1 MQAATFAGKAC
12 LLFYPVLL
20 FVETMKSK
28 KFLTVAL
35 LLAATLFAG
44 FAVRQDDDPL
54 KKILT
59 QLQKFTDNYPVEKV
73 HIQLDKPYYA
83 IGDLIYFKAYTTVGS
98 KHQPSGLSKIL
109 YVELINDKDSIKQ
122 SLRLPLSAGISWG
135 NFALTDTLQEGNYRI
150 RAYTQ
155 WMRNFGEDYYF
166 DKTISVGN
174 AISNTVFTRVNY
186 KFSAENGLQKI
197 NAIIN
202 FADLDNKPYANKPVT
217 YRVQLDF
224 KTVLKG
230 KGVTDDNGNISLN
243 FSNPQPGAL
252 KSGQILTSI
261 TTDTKKVVVKTV
273 PIKATS
279 GDVDVQFFPESS
291 NLVNGV
297 RSKVAFKAVGADGL
311 GVDIKG
317 SVLNNANVEVARMST
332 QHLGMGMFSLF
343 PESGKSYSAKITF
356 PDGSEKTLELPK
368 ASDQGFVLS
377 LTNDPDFINIKINV
391 SNETF
396 KQKQGT
402 DIMVIG
408 QSGGDAYYTAK
419 SKLESQSF
427 SARIP
432 KSRFPSGIA
441 QFTLF
446 TQQGEPLNERIIFIQ
461 NPDQLNV
468 AVSSPETTSP
478 RQKTDLNFTVL
489 NKAKKPVMGSFSVA
503 VTDET
508 KMPVDENKENTI
520 LSDLLLTSD
529 IKGYIEQPGYYFAHP
544 TEKTQADLDVL
555 MMTQG
560 YRRFAW
566 PLLMGNSFPAISFQ
580 PEKSMEI
587 SGSIKT
593 LGGKPVAKSKVTLFT
608 TTKGAFLL
616 DTITDENGKFKFDN
630 LIFPD
635 SIRFVIQARGAKGR
649 KNVEVT
655 LDNVPPQFVT
665 KNKNAPDI
673 SINLNNELAGY
684 LRNSK
689 TQYDD
694 LRKYGLVNRTILL
707 KEVTITEKKEPV
719 KNSSNLNGS
728 GNADQIVNGDIFRQ
742 MGCATID
749 QCLQGRL
756 LGVIFRGGIPY
767 STRSFNQPMQIIV
780 DGVYVENNYLQMLPP
795 TDVATIEVLRSGGY
809 TAIYGGRGGGGVLLI
824 TTRRGND
831 PGYVSQVYTPGIITY
846 SPKGFTNAKEFYAP
860 KYDDPKTNKVVADLR
875 TTIYWSPNLITDST
889 GKASFSFFNAD
900 SKATYRVVIEGIDDE
915 GNLGRQV
922 YHYKV
927 E

>member
-1 MQAATFAGKAC
+1 MKFNRLILIS
-12 LLFYPVLL
+12 LLFLSTC
-20 FVETMKSK
+20 FV
-28 KFLTVAL
+28 
-35 LLAATLFAG
+35 G
-44 FAVRQDDDPL
+44 FIARQDDDPL

-59 QLQKFTDNYPVEKV
+59 QLQKFTNNYPVEKV
-73 HIQLDKPYYA
+73 HLQLDKPYYA
-83 IGDLIYFKAYTTVGS
+83 IGDQLYFKAYTTVGS

-186 KFSAENGLQKI
+186 KFSAENGLQQI
-197 NAIIN
+197 NAVIN
-202 FADLDNKPYANKPVT
+202 FADLDNKPYADKPVT

-230 KGVTDDNGNISLN
+230 KGVTDDNGNLSLN
-243 FSNPQPGAL
+243 FSNPQPGSL
-252 KSGQILTSI
+252 KSGQIITSL

-279 GDVDVQFFPESS
+279 GDVDVQFFPESG

-297 RSKVAFKAVGADGL
+297 RSKIAFKAVGADGL

-317 SVLNNANVEVARMST
+317 SVLNNSNAEVAKINT
-332 QHLGMGMFSLF
+332 QHLGMGTFSLF

-356 PDGSEKTLELPK
+356 PDGSTKDFELPK
-368 ASDQGFVLS
+368 AADQGFVLGVNNSDSEFIS
-377 LTNDPDFINIKINV
+377 LRISV
-391 SNETF
+391 GNETF

-408 QSGGDAYYTAK
+408 QSGGDVYYTAK

-427 SARIP
+427 SAKIP

-446 TQQGEPLNERIIFIQ
+446 TQQGEPLNERIIFVQ

-468 AVSSPETTSP
+468 AVSSPETTLP
-478 RQKTDLNFTVL
+478 RQKVDLNFTVV
-489 NKAKKPVMGSFSVA
+489 NKAKVPVAGSFSVA

-529 IKGYIEQPGYYFAHP
+529 IKGYVEQPGYYFAHP

-566 PLLMGNSFPAISFQ
+566 PLLMGNSFPQISFQ

-593 LGGKPVAKSKVTLFT
+593 AGGKPVAKSKVTLFT

-616 DTITDENGKFKFDN
+616 DTVTDENGRFKFDN
-630 LIFPD
+630 LLFPD
-635 SIRFVIQARGAKGR
+635 SIRFVIQARGVKGR

-665 KNKNAPDI
+665 KNKNAPDV
-673 SINLNNELAGY
+673 SVNLSNDLAGY

-689 TQYDD
+689 TQYDN

-728 GNADQIVNGDIFRQ
+728 GNADQIIKGDIFRQ
-742 MGCATID
+742 LGCATID

-756 LGVIFRGGIPY
+756 LGVIFRNGIPY
-767 STRSFNQPMQIIV
+767 STRSFNTPMQLIV
-780 DGVYVENNYLQMLPP
+780 DGVYVDANYLQSIPP

-809 TAIYGGRGGGGVLLI
+809 TSIYGGRGGGGVLVI
-824 TTRRGND
+824 TTRRGDD
-831 PGYVSQVYTPGIITY
+831 PSYAFQQYTPGIVTY
-846 SPKGFTNAKEFYAP
+846 SPKGFTTTKEFYAP
-860 KYDDPKTNKVVADLR
+860 KYDDPKTNQVVADLR
-875 TTIYWSPNLITDST
+875 TTIYWNPHLITDSV

-900 SKATYRVVIEGIDDE
+900 SKATYRVVIEGIDDA
-915 GNLGRQV
+915 GDLARQV
-922 YHYKV
+922 YRYKV

>member
-1 MQAATFAGKAC
+1 
-12 LLFYPVLL
+12 
-20 FVETMKSK
+20 MKSK
-28 KFLTVAL
+28 KFITVVVL
-35 LLAATLFAG
+35 LFAIIFAG

-54 KKILT
+54 KKILM

-83 IGDLIYFKAYTTVGS
+83 IGDQIYFKAYTTIGS

-122 SLRLPLSAGISWG
+122 SLRLPLTAGISWG

-174 AISNTVFTRVNY
+174 SISNTVFTTVNY
-186 KFSAENGLQKI
+186 QFTTDNGLQRI
-197 NAIIN
+197 NAVIHY
-202 FADLDNKPYANKPVT
+202 ADLDNKPYADKPVT

-230 KGVTDDNGNISLN
+230 KGTTDASGNLSLN
-243 FSNPQPGAL
+243 FSNPQPGSL
-252 KSGQILTSI
+252 KSGQIITSL
-261 TTDTKKVVVKTV
+261 TTDPKKVVVKTV

-279 GDVDVQFFPESS
+279 SDVDVQFFPESG
-291 NLVNGV
+291 NLVNGI

-311 GVDIKG
+311 GVNIKG
-317 SVLNNANVEVARMST
+317 SVVNNANVELARIST
-332 QHLGMGMFSLF
+332 QHLGMGTFSLF

-377 LTNDPDFINIKINV
+377 LNNDPDFINVRV
-391 SNETF
+391 SVSSETF

-402 DIMVIG
+402 DIMVVG
-408 QSGGDAYYTAK
+408 QSGGDVYYTAK
-419 SKLESQSF
+419 SPLVSQSF
-427 SARIP
+427 SAKIP

-446 TQQGEPLNERIIFIQ
+446 TQEGQPLNERIIFIQ

-468 AVSSPETTSP
+468 AVSSAETTSP
-478 RQKTDLNFTVL
+478 RQKVDLDFTVQ
-489 NKAKKPVMGSFSVA
+489 NKAKAPVIGSFSVA

-508 KMPVDENKENTI
+508 KVPVNEDKENTI

-529 IKGYIEQPGYYFAHP
+529 IKGYVEQPNYYFAHP
-544 TEKTQADLDVL
+544 TEKTQADLDML
-555 MMTQG
+555 MLTQG

-566 PLLMGNSFPAISFQ
+566 SLLMGNSFPQITFQ

-587 SGSIKT
+587 SGFIKT
-593 LGGKPVAKSKVTLFT
+593 LGGKPLAKSKVTLFT

-616 DTITDENGKFKFDN
+616 DTVTDANGRFKFDN

-635 SIRFVIQARGAKGR
+635 SIRFVIQARGASGR

-665 KNKNAPDI
+665 KNKNAPDV
-673 SINLNNELAGY
+673 SINFNTELAGY

-694 LRKYGLVNRTILL
+694 LRKYGLVNRTIML
-707 KEVTITEKKEPV
+707 KEVTISEKKEPV
-719 KNSSNLNGS
+719 KNSANLNGS

-742 MGCATID
+742 LGCATID

-780 DGVYVENNYLQMLPP
+780 DGVYVESDYLQVLVP

-809 TAIYGGRGGGGVLLI
+809 TSIYGGRGGGGVLLI

-831 PGYVSQVYTPGIITY
+831 PSYISQVYTPGIVTY
-846 SPKGFTNAKEFYAP
+846 NPKGFTNTKEFYSP
-860 KYDDPKTNKVVADLR
+860 KYDDPKTNKAVADLR
-875 TTIYWSPNLITDST
+875 TTIYWNPHLITDKD

-900 SKATYRVVIEGIDDE
+900 NKAIYRVVIEGIDDE
-915 GNLGRQV
+915 GNLARQV
-922 YHYKV
+922 YRYKV

>member
-1 MQAATFAGKAC
+1 
-12 LLFYPVLL
+12 
-20 FVETMKSK
+20 MKSK

-35 LLAATLFAG
+35 LLFAIIFAG

-59 QLQKFTDNYPVEKV
+59 QLQKFTDNYPIEKV

-83 IGDLIYFKAYTTVGS
+83 IGDQIYFKAYTTIGG
-98 KHQPSGLSKIL
+98 KHLPSGLSKIL

-122 SLRLPLSAGISWG
+122 SLRLPLTAGISWG
-135 NFALTDTLQEGNYRI
+135 SFPLTDTLQEGNYRI

-155 WMRNFGEDYYF
+155 WMRNFSEDYFF

-174 AISNTVFTRVNY
+174 SISNTVFTTVNY
-186 KFSAENGLQKI
+186 KFIAENGLQRI
-197 NAIIN
+197 NAVIHY
-202 FADLDNKPYANKPVT
+202 ADLENKPYADKPVT

-230 KGVTDDNGNISLN
+230 KGTTDASGNLSLN
-243 FSNPQPGAL
+243 FSNPQPGNL
-252 KSGQILTSI
+252 KSGQII
-261 TTDTKKVVVKTV
+261 TTLTTDPKKTVVKTV

-279 GDVDVQFFPESS
+279 SDVDVQFFPESG
-291 NLVNGV
+291 NLVNGI

-311 GVDIKG
+311 GVDITG
-317 SVLNNANVEVARMST
+317 SVVSNANVEVAKIST
-332 QHLGMGMFSLF
+332 QHLGMGVFSLF

-356 PDGSEKTLELPK
+356 PDGSAKTLELPK
-368 ASDQGFVLS
+368 ASDQGFVLGLNS
-377 LTNDPDFINIKINV
+377 DPEFINIRINV

-402 DIMVIG
+402 EIMVIG
-408 QSGGDAYYTAK
+408 QSGGDVYYTAK
-419 SKLESQSF
+419 SQLLSQSF
-427 SARIP
+427 SAKIP
-432 KSRFPSGIA
+432 KNRFPSGIA

-446 TQQGEPLNERIIFIQ
+446 TQEGQPMNERIIFVQ

-478 RQKTDLNFTVL
+478 RQKVDLNFTVL
-489 NKAKKPVMGSFSVA
+489 NKAKAPVVGSFSVA
-503 VTDET
+503 VTDEM

-529 IKGYIEQPGYYFAHP
+529 IKGYIEQPNYYFAHP

-555 MMTQG
+555 MLTQG

-566 PLLMGNSFPAISFQ
+566 SLLMGNSFPPITFQ

-587 SGSIKT
+587 SGFVKT
-593 LGGKPVAKSKVTLFT
+593 LGGKPLAKSKVTLFT

-616 DTITDENGKFKFDN
+616 DTVTDANGRFKFDN

-635 SIRFVIQARGAKGR
+635 SIRFVIQARGASGR

-665 KNKNAPDI
+665 KNKNAPDV
-673 SINLNNELAGY
+673 SVNLDTELAGY

-689 TQYDD
+689 IQYDD
-694 LRKYGLVNRTILL
+694 LRKYGLVNRTIIL
-707 KEVTITEKKEPV
+707 KEVTISEKKEPV
-719 KNSSNLNGS
+719 KNSANLNGS

-767 STRSFNQPMQIIV
+767 STRSFNQPMQIIL
-780 DGVYVENNYLQMLPP
+780 DGVYVDSNYLQSIPP

-831 PGYVSQVYTPGIITY
+831 PSYVSQIYTPGIVTY
-846 SPKGFTNAKEFYAP
+846 SPKGFTNTKEFYSP
-860 KYDDPKTNKVVADLR
+860 QYDDPKTNKVVADLR
-875 TTIYWSPNLITDST
+875 TTIYWKPNLITDAA

-915 GNLGRQV
+915 GNLAREV

>member
-1 MQAATFAGKAC
+1 
-12 LLFYPVLL
+12 
-20 FVETMKSK
+20 MKSK

-35 LLAATLFAG
+35 LLFAILFAG

-59 QLQKFTDNYPVEKV
+59 QLQKFTDNYPIEKV

-83 IGDLIYFKAYTTVGS
+83 IGDQIYFKAYTTIGG
-98 KHQPSGLSKIL
+98 KHRPSGLSKIL

-122 SLRLPLSAGISWG
+122 SLRLPLTAGISWG
-135 NFALTDTLQEGNYRI
+135 SFPLTDTLQEGNYRI

-155 WMRNFGEDYYF
+155 WMRNFSEDYFF

-174 AISNTVFTRVNY
+174 SISNTVFTTVNY
-186 KFSAENGLQKI
+186 KFIAENGLQRI
-197 NAIIN
+197 NAVIHY
-202 FADLDNKPYANKPVT
+202 ADLENKPYADKPVT

-230 KGVTDDNGNISLN
+230 KGTTDASGNLSLN
-243 FSNPQPGAL
+243 FSNPQPGNL
-252 KSGQILTSI
+252 KSGQII
-261 TTDTKKVVVKTV
+261 TTLTTDPKKTVVKTV

-279 GDVDVQFFPESS
+279 SDVDVQFFPESG
-291 NLVNGV
+291 NLVNGI

-311 GVDIKG
+311 GVDITG
-317 SVLNNANVEVARMST
+317 SVVSNANVKVAKIST
-332 QHLGMGMFSLF
+332 QHLGMGAFSLF

-356 PDGSEKTLELPK
+356 PDGSAKTLELPK
-368 ASDQGFVLS
+368 ASDQGFVLALNS
-377 LTNDPDFINIKINV
+377 DPEFINIRINV

-402 DIMVIG
+402 EIMVIG
-408 QSGGDAYYTAK
+408 QSGGDVYYTAK
-419 SKLESQSF
+419 SQLLSQSF
-427 SARIP
+427 SAKIP
-432 KSRFPSGIA
+432 KNRFPSGIA

-446 TQQGEPLNERIIFIQ
+446 TQEGQPMNERIIFIQ

-478 RQKTDLNFTVL
+478 RQKVDLNFTVL
-489 NKAKKPVMGSFSVA
+489 NKAKAPVVGSFSVA

-529 IKGYIEQPGYYFAHP
+529 IKGYIEQPNYYFAHP

-555 MMTQG
+555 MLTQG

-566 PLLMGNSFPAISFQ
+566 SLLMGNSFPPITFQ

-587 SGSIKT
+587 SGFVKT
-593 LGGKPVAKSKVTLFT
+593 LGGKPLAKSKVTLFT

-616 DTITDENGKFKFDN
+616 DTVTDANGRFKFDN

-635 SIRFVIQARGAKGR
+635 SIRFVIQARGASGR

-665 KNKNAPDI
+665 KNKNAPDV
-673 SINLNNELAGY
+673 SVNLDTELAGY

-689 TQYDD
+689 IQYDD
-694 LRKYGLVNRTILL
+694 LRKYGLVNRTIIL
-707 KEVTITEKKEPV
+707 KEVTISEKKEPV
-719 KNSSNLNGS
+719 KNSANLNGS

-767 STRSFNQPMQIIV
+767 STRSFNQPMQIIL
-780 DGVYVENNYLQMLPP
+780 DGVYVDSNYLQSIPP

-831 PGYVSQVYTPGIITY
+831 PSYVSQIYTPGIVTY
-846 SPKGFTNAKEFYAP
+846 SPKGFTNTKEFYSP
-860 KYDDPKTNKVVADLR
+860 QYDDPKTNKVVADLR
-875 TTIYWSPNLITDST
+875 TTIYWKPNLITDAA

-915 GNLGRQV
+915 GNLAREV